1 MTPWDRA
8 HEIELEADADMALAA
23 ELMGK
28 DKCVVVGCMTL
39 IEPANNRDGFCSFHR
54 RDRERA
60 S

>member
-8 HEIELEADADMALAA
+8 HEIELE
-23 ELMGK
+23 